1 MLSLISSQLEKH
13 LDPRLVR
20 ELLRTYKE
28 IKDQYFLGRHEPS
41 ELNGGKFC
49 EVVYR
54 ILEYITSGGNFTPLG
69 RHIPR
74 LVEKLWHLQD
84 LDSSKHNESVR
95 VHIPR
100 VLVSIYEIRNKRG
113 VGHVGGDVN
122 PNFADSTYIA
132 AAADWVIAEFLR
144 LYYGCTLDEA
154 QRTVDGLV
162 QRKVSVVHD
171 YGDVK
176 RVLNPRTK
184 YPDQVLLL
192 LASAAGGKLTED
204 QLVQWTEHSNPTV
217 FRRDVL
223 GRLHKKRLVEWRD
236 GNCTISPTGLRQA
249 EGKHGRFLAELNS
262 GVPEGSP

>member
-1 MLSLISSQLEKH
+1 VLQSIAAQLKTHLDSQLVDE
-13 LDPRLVR
+13 LV
-20 ELLRTYKE
+20 RTYKE
-28 IKDQYFLGRHEPS
+28 IKDQFFLGHHEPS

-54 ILEYITSGGNFTPLG
+54 ILEYITAGGKFTPLG

-74 LVEKLWHLQD
+74 LVEKLWQLQG
-84 LDSSKHNESVR
+84 LDASRYTETVR

-100 VLVSIYEIRNKRG
+100 VLVSVYEIRNKRG

-122 PNFADSTYIA
+122 PNLADSTYIA
-132 AAADWVIAEFLR
+132 AGADWVMAEFLR
-144 LYYGCTLDEA
+144 LYYGCSLNEA
-154 QRTVDGLV
+154 QRIVDSLV

-176 RVLNPRTK
+176 RVLHPRTK

-204 QLVQWTEHSNPTV
+204 ELIEWTEHSNPTI

-223 GRLHKKRLVEWRD
+223 GGLHKRRLLEWRN
-236 GNCTISPTGLRQA
+236 GNCTISPTGLRNA
-249 EGKHGRFLAELNS
+249 EEKHGKVLAELNATTTA
-262 GVPEGSP
+262 GTT

>member
-1 MLSLISSQLEKH
+1 MLSSISTQLQKH
-13 LDPRLVR
+13 LDVGLVE

-28 IKDQYFLGRHEPS
+28 IKDQYFLGHHEPS

-54 ILEYITSGGNFTPLG
+54 ILEYVTAGGKFTPLG
-69 RHIPR
+69 RHSPR
-74 LVEKLWHLQD
+74 LVEKLWQLQG
-84 LDSSKHNESVR
+84 LDSSLYTDTVR
-95 VHIPR
+95 VHVPR
-100 VLVSIYEIRNKRG
+100 VLISIYEIRNKRG

-132 AAADWVIAEFLR
+132 AGADWVMAELLR
-144 LYYGCTLDEA
+144 LYYGCSLNEA
-154 QRTVDGLV
+154 QRIVDGVV
-162 QRKVSVVHD
+162 QRRVPVVHD

-184 YPDQVLLL
+184 YPEQVLML

-204 QLVQWTEHSNPTV
+204 QLIEWTEHSNPTI

-223 GRLHKKRLVEWRD
+223 GRMHKKRLLEWRN
-236 GNCTISPTGLRQA
+236 GSCTISPTGLRQA
-249 EGKHGRFLAELNS
+249 EERHGKLLAELNA
-262 GVPEGSP
+262 VVAVGSP